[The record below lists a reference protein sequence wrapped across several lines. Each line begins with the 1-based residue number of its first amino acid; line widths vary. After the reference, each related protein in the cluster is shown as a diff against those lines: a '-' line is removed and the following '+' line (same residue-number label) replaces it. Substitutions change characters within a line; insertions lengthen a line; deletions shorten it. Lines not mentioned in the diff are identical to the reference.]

1 MIILI
6 INLCKN
12 SVVVPENFYRM
23 KNDYVPMKIIYA
35 FSIFSISIVT
45 ASKVCVFSLIIVK
58 M

>member
-1 MIILI
+1 MIFLI
-6 INLCKN
+6 INLRKN

-23 KNDYVPMKIIYA
+23 KNDYVPMKITYA
-35 FSIFSISIVT
+35 FSLFSISIVT

>member
-23 KNDYVPMKIIYA
+23 KNDYVPMKITYA
-35 FSIFSISIVT
+35 FSLFSISIVT

>member
-12 SVVVPENFYRM
+12 SFVVPENFYRM
-23 KNDYVPMKIIYA
+23 KNDYVPMKITYA
-35 FSIFSISIVT
+35 FSLFSISIVT

>member
-12 SVVVPENFYRM
+12 SVVVPENFFRM

-35 FSIFSISIVT
+35 FSLFSISIVT

>member
-35 FSIFSISIVT
+35 FSLFSISIVT
-45 ASKVCVFSLIIVK
+45 ASKVYVFSLIIVK

>member
-35 FSIFSISIVT
+35 FSLFSISIVT